1 MQFQKKLSID
11 ENYVLWFF
19 TGNWKSLRWRCH
31 DIKNPF
37 MYYMLQTALKE
48 YDKDCNPITVQKI
61 QMACV
66 KSNKLFQKVEC
77 RLDSIY
83 LYYYFSDIENK
94 YHGNLLKI

>member
-1 MQFQKKLSID
+1 
-11 ENYVLWFF
+11 
-19 TGNWKSLRWRCH
+19 
-31 DIKNPF
+31 

-66 KSNKLFQKVEC
+66 KSNKLFQKAEC
-77 RLDSIY
+77 RLNSIY